1 MSLNSRRNSH
11 LTSTVKGGWKHET
24 DRKILS
30 PSPPP
35 LLRPMSMDGA
45 VRSSTAWEGPQQP
58 PRMKRSSSGGSGSGG
73 SRSSVESIGVGLG
86 LAGNGNGGVGGL
98 ESPHAEEHTHL
109 IAKDNNNDIEQAEY
123 IVDKG
128 TRTTYLKGKF
138 LGKGGFARV
147 HELTDLTTN
156 KVFAGKIIAKSHITQ
171 PHHKEKIARE
181 VELQNTL
188 KHRHV
193 VQFRHHFE
201 DDLNVY
207 IVLENCSRKSL
218 VHVMKH
224 RASLTEP
231 EVRYYMKQLVDGV
244 QYIHNQNVIHRDLKL
259 GNMFLTE
266 DMQLK
271 IGDFGL
277 ATRLDNN
284 DSKKKATICGTPNYI
299 APEVL
304 NKEGHGFPADIWAM
318 GCILYAMLVGQPPFE
333 MATLK
338 ETYIRIMTNN
348 YVIPPLISSWS
359 STLIASL
366 LHPIPKL
373 RPTLDQI
380 REHDFFSR
388 GFCPNVLSPSCCHT
402 TPRFPAVNDTVEDST
417 TVSNKQLSVPKTRTS
432 NGCSSSPVYDT
443 VSATQLV
450 SGRSNNMNNEL
461 KRCSYAMKQMK
472 IRSNKSDELISR
484 NSGGLPT
491 SSSNGT
497 KVDKIPRNNS
507 LRELGKKEKDS
518 ASLPSAIKQ
527 KITSVLCP
535 DKTNNNKKQRS
546 CSAATL
552 FHVLNTCLDN
562 MPDEVV
568 VNPPCTSNC
577 PVQFVTKWIDYS
589 NKYGFGFQLSDRSVG
604 VLFNDS
610 TRIGFSP
617 DKSRVEFI
625 DLAGKLTVIS
635 PHQVPQQLRERYT
648 LLAYFAQY
656 MDENL
661 TEGGETR
668 EVEWG
673 KRKGLIP
680 HMKRWLRTSRAIIMQ
695 LSTGGLQ
702 VNFFKDHTKIIL
714 SIEKNEYLVTYINE
728 DRRASTYKLLQI
740 THMGCNVQI
749 RERLLYALNILK
761 EFASLDGDCEDY

>member
-1 MSLNSRRNSH
+1 MSLNSRRNTH

-35 LLRPMSMDGA
+35 LLRPSSMDGV
-45 VRSSTAWEGPQQP
+45 VRSSTAWDVVQKP
-58 PRMKRSSSGGSGSGG
+58 PRMKRSNSGGSGSGSAGG

-86 LAGNGNGGVGGL
+86 LAVNGNGGVGGL
-98 ESPHAEEHTHL
+98 ESPHAEDHNHL
-109 IAKDNNNDIEQAEY
+109 NAKDNNNDIEQAEY
-123 IVDKG
+123 IVDRS

-171 PHHKEKIARE
+171 PHHRDKIARE

-193 VQFRHHFE
+193 VQFRHYFE

-207 IVLENCSRKSL
+207 IILENCSRKSL

-259 GNMFLTE
+259 GNMFLTD

-277 ATRLDNN
+277 ATRMDNS
-284 DSKKKATICGTPNYI
+284 DPKKKATICGTPNYI

-333 MATLK
+333 TVTLK

-348 YVIPPLISSWS
+348 YVIPPLISTWS
-359 STLIASL
+359 SNLISSL

-373 RPTLDQI
+373 RPTLDQL
-380 REHDFFSR
+380 REHEFFSR
-388 GFCPNVLSPSCCHT
+388 GYCPNVLSPSCCHT
-402 TPRFPAVNDTVEDST
+402 TPRFPVVNDAVEDST
-417 TVSNKQLSVPKTRTS
+417 ISNQQLAVPNSRKS
-432 NGCSSSPVYDT
+432 NDYSSSPVYDS

-450 SGRSNNMNNEL
+450 SGRSNNVDNEL
-461 KRCSYAMKQMK
+461 NRCTFAMSQIKL
-472 IRSNKSDELISR
+472 RSSKSAELISR
-484 NSGGLPT
+484 NGGQPT
-491 SSSNGT
+491 SSSSGT
-497 KVDKIPRNNS
+497 KLDKLARND
-507 LRELGKKEKDS
+507 RLGESRKEKDLTS
-518 ASLPSAIKQ
+518 SIKQ

-535 DKTNNNKKQRS
+535 DKTSNSKKQRS

-635 PHQVPQQLRERYT
+635 PPNIPHPLKERYT

-661 TEGGETR
+661 TEGGEIR
-668 EVEWG
+668 VEWG

-714 SIEKNEYLVTYINE
+714 SLEKNEYLVTYINE

-740 THMGCNVQI
+740 TNMGCNVQI

-761 EFASLDGDCEDY
+761 EFANIERDGED